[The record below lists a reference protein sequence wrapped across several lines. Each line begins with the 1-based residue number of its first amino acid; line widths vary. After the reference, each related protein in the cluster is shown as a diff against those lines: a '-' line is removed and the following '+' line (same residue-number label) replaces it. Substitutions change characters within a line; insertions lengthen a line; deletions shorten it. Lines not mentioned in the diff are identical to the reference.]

1 MIYMAAL
8 PEYQTYYYNIV
19 FDIETGKTVY
29 TKISSMDYRDSQSL
43 INSQVYDF
51 CYQVKQKDKSKNNT
65 KNK

>member
-1 MIYMAAL
+1 
-8 PEYQTYYYNIV
+8 
-19 FDIETGKTVY
+19 
-29 TKISSMDYRDSQSL
+29 MDYRDSQSL